1 MSSWKVRVAK
11 EKNTLHRQNLGNPEA
26 ENMISFYGQGAP
38 GTNQKF
44 QQNFWPVQSM
54 MRLRSQDCNSK
65 GHEV

>member
-1 MSSWKVRVAK
+1 MQYKWYLIISESSQHAW
-11 EKNTLHRQNLGNPEA
+11 
-26 ENMISFYGQGAP
+26 ISFYGQGAP